1 MRLKYTYGVAKAV
14 VKKKAKSRQRS
25 QRKKPD
31 LDAIIEVAIELVLR
45 HGDSGFRIEEL
56 IERTGISKSSLYLH
70 FGDRDGLVGLALST
84 AFLRDIRNNVDD
96 AAVLLADVKNRK
108 QMEEAIPQ
116 LVELA
121 LNTPDVSRWQRV
133 MVLAS
138 ARNRPEM
145 MKRVSEGQTMVNT
158 AIEELVRG
166 LQNSGVVRID
176 LDAREIGVLIQ
187 TAIIGRIFRD
197 IDSEIT
203 AEDLDKWRAILVSVY
218 EGILA

>member
-1 MRLKYTYGVAKAV
+1 MAKAV
-14 VKKKAKSRQRS
+14 VKKKGTSRQRS

-133 MVLAS
+133 MVLAIPVPIALPVVPS
-138 ARNRPEM
+138 ALVVLLHHATTDEWSLGAASRYLHVVPQ
-145 MKRVSEGQTMVNT
+145 SESVD
-158 AIEELVRG
+158 VKF
-166 LQNSGVVRID
+166 V
-176 LDAREIGVLIQ
+176 
-187 TAIIGRIFRD
+187 
-197 IDSEIT
+197 
-203 AEDLDKWRAILVSVY
+203 AET
-218 EGILA
+218 

>member
-1 MRLKYTYGVAKAV
+1 MAKAV

-31 LDAIIEVAIELVLR
+31 LDAIIEVAIELVLQ

-84 AFLRDIRNNVDD
+84 VFLRDIRNNVDD
-96 AAVLLADVKNRK
+96 AAVLLADIKNRK

-121 LNTPDVSRWQRV
+121 LNTPDISRWQRV

-138 ARNRPEM
+138 AKNRPEM

>member
-1 MRLKYTYGVAKAV
+1 MAKAV

-96 AAVLLADVKNRK
+96 AAVLLADVKSRK

-121 LNTPDVSRWQRV
+121 LNTPDAARWQRV

-166 LQNSGVVRID
+166 LQNSGAVRID

-197 IDSEIT
+197 VDSEIT

>member
-1 MRLKYTYGVAKAV
+1 
-14 VKKKAKSRQRS
+14 
-25 QRKKPD
+25 
-31 LDAIIEVAIELVLR
+31 
-45 HGDSGFRIEEL
+45 
-56 IERTGISKSSLYLH
+56 
-70 FGDRDGLVGLALST
+70 
-84 AFLRDIRNNVDD
+84 
-96 AAVLLADVKNRK
+96 
-108 QMEEAIPQ
+108 
-116 LVELA
+116 
-121 LNTPDVSRWQRV
+121 

-166 LQNSGVVRID
+166 LQNSGAVRID

>member
-1 MRLKYTYGVAKAV
+1 MAKAV

>member
-1 MRLKYTYGVAKAV
+1 MAKAV

-45 HGDSGFRIEEL
+45 YGDSGFRIEEL

-166 LQNSGVVRID
+166 LQKSGVVRID

>member
-1 MRLKYTYGVAKAV
+1 MAKAV

-31 LDAIIEVAIELVLR
+31 LDAIIEVAIELVLQ

>member
-1 MRLKYTYGVAKAV
+1 MAKAV

-138 ARNRPEM
+138 ARNRPETL
-145 MKRVSEGQTMVNT
+145 KRVSEGQTMVNT

-166 LQNSGVVRID
+166 LQNSGAVRID

>member
-1 MRLKYTYGVAKAV
+1 MAKAV

-31 LDAIIEVAIELVLR
+31 LDAIIEVAIELVLQ

-158 AIEELVRG
+158 AIEELVRE
-166 LQNSGVVRID
+166 LQNSGAVRID

>member
-1 MRLKYTYGVAKAV
+1 MAKAV

-56 IERTGISKSSLYLH
+56 IERTVISKSSLYLH

-138 ARNRPEM
+138 ARNRPETL
-145 MKRVSEGQTMVNT
+145 KRVSEGQTMVNT

-166 LQNSGVVRID
+166 LQNSGAVRID

>member
-1 MRLKYTYGVAKAV
+1 MAKAV

-31 LDAIIEVAIELVLR
+31 LDAIIEVAIELVLQ

-138 ARNRPEM
+138 AKNRPEM

>member
-1 MRLKYTYGVAKAV
+1 VAKAV

-84 AFLRDIRNNVDD
+84 AFLRDIRNNVND

-145 MKRVSEGQTMVNT
+145 MKRISEGQTMVNT

>member
-1 MRLKYTYGVAKAV
+1 MAKAV

-31 LDAIIEVAIELVLR
+31 LDAILEVAIELVLR

-121 LNTPDVSRWQRV
+121 LNTPDFARWQRV

>member
-1 MRLKYTYGVAKAV
+1 MAKAV

-121 LNTPDVSRWQRV
+121 LNTPDFARWQRV

-166 LQNSGVVRID
+166 LQKSGVVRID

>member
-1 MRLKYTYGVAKAV
+1 MAKAV

-166 LQNSGVVRID
+166 LQNSGAVRID

-197 IDSEIT
+197 VDSEIT

>member
-1 MRLKYTYGVAKAV
+1 MAKAV

-31 LDAIIEVAIELVLR
+31 LDAIIEVAIELLLR

-145 MKRVSEGQTMVNT
+145 MKRISEGQTMVNT

-166 LQNSGVVRID
+166 LQNSGAVRID

>member
-1 MRLKYTYGVAKAV
+1 MAKAV

-31 LDAIIEVAIELVLR
+31 LDAIIEVAVELVLR

-138 ARNRPEM
+138 ARNRPETL
-145 MKRVSEGQTMVNT
+145 KRVSEGQTMVNT

-166 LQNSGVVRID
+166 LQNSGAVRID

>member
-1 MRLKYTYGVAKAV
+1 MAKAV

-31 LDAIIEVAIELVLR
+31 LDAIIEVAIELVLQ

-56 IERTGISKSSLYLH
+56 IGRTGISKSSLYLH

-158 AIEELVRG
+158 AIEELVRE
-166 LQNSGVVRID
+166 LQNSGAVRID

>member
-1 MRLKYTYGVAKAV
+1 MAKAV

-31 LDAIIEVAIELVLR
+31 LDAIIEVAIELVLQ

-96 AAVLLADVKNRK
+96 AAVLLADVKSRK

-166 LQNSGVVRID
+166 LQNSGAVRID

>member
-1 MRLKYTYGVAKAV
+1 VAKAV

-166 LQNSGVVRID
+166 LQNSGAVRID

>member
-1 MRLKYTYGVAKAV
+1 MAKAV

-31 LDAIIEVAIELVLR
+31 LDAIIEVAIELVLQ

-187 TAIIGRIFRD
+187 TVIIGRIFRD

>member
-1 MRLKYTYGVAKAV
+1 MAKAV

-121 LNTPDVSRWQRV
+121 LNTPDVARWQRV

-166 LQNSGVVRID
+166 LQNSGAVRID

>member
-1 MRLKYTYGVAKAV
+1 MAKAV

-166 LQNSGVVRID
+166 LQNSGAVRID

>member
-1 MRLKYTYGVAKAV
+1 VAKAV

-166 LQNSGVVRID
+166 LQNSGAVRID

-197 IDSEIT
+197 IDTEIT

>member
-1 MRLKYTYGVAKAV
+1 VAKAV

-96 AAVLLADVKNRK
+96 AAVLLANVKNRK

-166 LQNSGVVRID
+166 LQNSGAVRIV

>member
-1 MRLKYTYGVAKAV
+1 VAKAV

-31 LDAIIEVAIELVLR
+31 LDAILEVAIELVLR

-166 LQNSGVVRID
+166 LQNSGAVRID

>member
-1 MRLKYTYGVAKAV
+1 VAKAV

-84 AFLRDIRNNVDD
+84 AYLRDIRNNVDD

>member
-1 MRLKYTYGVAKAV
+1 MAKAV

-31 LDAIIEVAIELVLR
+31 LDAIIEVAVELVLR

-166 LQNSGVVRID
+166 LQNSGAVRID

>member
-1 MRLKYTYGVAKAV
+1 MAKAV

-31 LDAIIEVAIELVLR
+31 LDAIIEVAIELVLQ

-56 IERTGISKSSLYLH
+56 IGRTGISKSSLYLH

-121 LNTPDVSRWQRV
+121 LNTPDAARWQRV

-166 LQNSGVVRID
+166 LQNSGAVRID

>member
-1 MRLKYTYGVAKAV
+1 MRRKYTYGVAKAV

-31 LDAIIEVAIELVLR
+31 LDAILEVAIELVLR

-121 LNTPDVSRWQRV
+121 LNTPDFARWQRV

-166 LQNSGVVRID
+166 LQNSGAVRID

>member
-1 MRLKYTYGVAKAV
+1 MAKAV

-96 AAVLLADVKNRK
+96 AAVLLADVKSRK

-121 LNTPDVSRWQRV
+121 LNTPDAARWQRV

-166 LQNSGVVRID
+166 LQNSGAVRID

>member
-1 MRLKYTYGVAKAV
+1 MAKAV

-31 LDAIIEVAIELVLR
+31 LDAIIEVAIELVLQ

-166 LQNSGVVRID
+166 LQKSGVVRID

>member
-1 MRLKYTYGVAKAV
+1 MAKAV

-84 AFLRDIRNNVDD
+84 VFLRDIRNNVDD

-121 LNTPDVSRWQRV
+121 LNTPDISRWQRV

-166 LQNSGVVRID
+166 LQNSGAVRID

>member
-1 MRLKYTYGVAKAV
+1 MAKAV

-31 LDAIIEVAIELVLR
+31 LDAIIEVAVELVLR

-166 LQNSGVVRID
+166 LQNSGAVRID

-197 IDSEIT
+197 IDTEIT

>member
-1 MRLKYTYGVAKAV
+1 VAKAV

-158 AIEELVRG
+158 AIEELVRE
-166 LQNSGVVRID
+166 LQNSGIVRID